1 MLAAVVV
8 RCCCGG
14 GGDYINYKAVL
25 QQENDYITKV
35 LLLVCNK
42 IVPESTVPDYK
53 NGGIMMSDID

>member
-35 LLLVCNK
+35 LLVCNK
-42 IVPESTVPDYK
+42 IVPESTIPDYK

>member
-14 GGDYINYKAVL
+14 GGDYIDYKAVL

-35 LLLVCNK
+35 LLVSTIALLVCNK
-42 IVPESTVPDYK
+42 IVPEST
-53 NGGIMMSDID
+53 